1 MPDFILS
8 SKKKTVVLAVKS
20 DELTIMIKTVGMPW
34 QFLRQ
39 MGEYRQYID
48 TQIYF
53 SLMNKQV
60 SRPAKLAIIGGSA
73 VYLLLIADGCDTQRL
88 SPYASGSLW
97 IKMQTTS
104 LSDTRKIWPAL
115 IIFYW
120 CSLCVCW
127 AS

>member
-1 MPDFILS
+1 
-8 SKKKTVVLAVKS
+8 
-20 DELTIMIKTVGMPW
+20 MIKTVGMPW

-97 IKMQTTS
+97 IQDANHLVVRYPENLARAHYFFTGVHS
-104 LSDTRKIWPAL
+104 VSAGHREPSRQLSGAILAG
-115 IIFYW
+115 
-120 CSLCVCW
+120 
-127 AS
+127 